1 MPQSSATLSSTTRVT
16 GYRVRCLLEK
26 APAWVCNEKHWPAL
40 TTVKV
45 EGHATRDPQRTTLQ
59 RKKTVER
66 NER

>member
-1 MPQSSATLSSTTRVT
+1 
-16 GYRVRCLLEK
+16 LLEK

-66 NER
+66 NEQ

>member
-1 MPQSSATLSSTTRVT
+1 MPQSSAHAQLDDSCN
-16 GYRVRCLLEK
+16 GYRVCCLLEK

-66 NER
+66 NEQ